1 MKGVL
6 TSFSSAGDLGSKL
19 MPPSLTPKQKINL
32 NILHA
37 EICAILIIGPLDLV
51 LSLDKGMS

>member
-1 MKGVL
+1 ML

-19 MPPSLTPKQKINL
+19 MPPSLTPEKNINL

-51 LSLDKGMS
+51 LSLDKEIS